1 MSEAFVLSETP
12 EWRELVARVGALE
25 ETIDKGLAPR
35 IVHLEK
41 CRTAEK
47 VRLMDLF
54 ERIGHLE
61 DWRRDLRFPTA
72 SKALCE
78 LNEMAVRLDSVERT
92 VGNLVSAGNPLTQFR
107 DRSKELADL
116 QEALEDAMAD
126 LMEAQKFQAQ
136 AEDSAN
142 HWRAEAKRLGQ
153 ERSSVLEE
161 LSDKL
166 EEMERWREVALL
178 AGEFGP
184 AAREE
189 VSLRI
194 EEVCEQLNPGHVSWA
209 LGKLRDLATE
219 LRGASGA

>member
-12 EWRELVARVGALE
+12 EWRELRERLDSIDRA
-25 ETIDKGLAPR
+25 IDKDLVPR
-35 IVHLEK
+35 IVHLETNAHVH
-41 CRTAEK
+41 R
-47 VRLMDLF
+47 
-54 ERIGHLE
+54 
-61 DWRRDLRFPTA
+61 
-72 SKALCE
+72 
-78 LNEMAVRLDSVERT
+78 
-92 VGNLVSAGNPLTQFR
+92 AGNPLTQFR

-116 QEALEDAMAD
+116 QEALEAAMAD

-178 AGEFGP
+178 AGELGP

-189 VSLRI
+189 AAQRI
-194 EEVCEQLNPGHVSWA
+194 EQVCEPLNPG
-209 LGKLRDLATE
+209 RPPNP
-219 LRGASGA
+219 